1 MRLSGKSVE
10 REKCVGV
17 KARGQCRLW
26 AGALE
31 RESGK
36 ETLTE
41 KRREAKAASVDDLAS
56 LAWQTSAALALV
68 GGRSSLGEAGPGGC
82 GMGLRAAGEGR
93 GRQAAGGVRAGAG
106 PSLRTRTAA
115 EWPGWSAGSLEGW
128 WCACGVGGWWMRIVI
143 SDECGVDGSVE
154 SSRSSWWPARCR
166 QFGRARVAGEIGGR
180 SGVGACVCPE
190 CQSEELPMGWKK
202 IREDQVSHGV
212 LNDRIGLSRWPL
224 ATWAALTRRTG
235 CSCRPAMA
243 SQPASQPVPGHP
255 TTLSGDN

>member
-1 MRLSGKSVE
+1 MRQGL
-10 REKCVGV
+10 VGV
-17 KARGQCRLW
+17 EWEYARRV
-26 AGALE
+26 
-31 RESGK
+31 R
-36 ETLTE
+36 
-41 KRREAKAASVDDLAS
+41 
-56 LAWQTSAALALV
+56 
-68 GGRSSLGEAGPGGC
+68 
-82 GMGLRAAGEGR
+82 AGEGR
-93 GRQAAGGVRAGAG
+93 RLAAGGVRAGAG

-180 SGVGACVCPE
+180 SRVGACVCPE
-190 CQSEELPMGWKK
+190 CQSEELPMGWKRSERIK
-202 IREDQVSHGV
+202 QSHGV

-224 ATWAALTRRTG
+224 ATGHLAGHLGYADSANRLLM
-235 CSCRPAMA
+235 SPRPGH
-243 SQPASQPVPGHP
+243 PGHP